1 MWTRLRTLSNN
12 HRGGGLVAADL
23 LSSSVNGRSEV
34 WVLWETL
41 ETIIKLSVQCLLAFV
56 GVKMTR
62 FASLY
67 YMQLW
72 LNADISRHVRSFMEH
87 IKEEVTADRVI
98 SHLFSIKSLSN
109 NKFTI
114 SLNCL
119 NYYLLYCWTSTM
131 WFLLFSCIVHVN

>member
-1 MWTRLRTLSNN
+1 
-12 HRGGGLVAADL
+12 
-23 LSSSVNGRSEV
+23 
-34 WVLWETL
+34 
-41 ETIIKLSVQCLLAFV
+41 
-56 GVKMTR
+56 MTR

-131 WFLLFSCIVHVN
+131 